1 MVLEK
6 SLMGNSGGDYV
17 LPKIVKRNL
26 KKKGFVQGTFHHNQ
40 MLLIKGSLKL
50 KHLTAQV
57 IIALRQVNI
66 HG

>member
-1 MVLEK
+1 MVFEK
-6 SLMGNSGGDYV
+6 SLTGNSGGDCV

-26 KKKGFVQGTFHHNQ
+26 KKKDFVQGTFPHNQ

-57 IIALRQVNI
+57 IIVLRQVNI